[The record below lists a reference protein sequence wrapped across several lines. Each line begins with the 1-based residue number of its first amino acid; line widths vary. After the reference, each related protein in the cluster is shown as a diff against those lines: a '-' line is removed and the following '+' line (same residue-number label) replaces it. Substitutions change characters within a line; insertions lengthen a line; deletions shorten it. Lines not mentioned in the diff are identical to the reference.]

1 MRERTRRKRG
11 PTMSN
16 DLYEK
21 LVTINKMLTNFL
33 SDWEAEL
40 PFDMAINILQA
51 KTRLIKV
58 QSDVYNLEQK
68 TNEEA

>member
-1 MRERTRRKRG
+1 
-11 PTMSN
+11 MSN

-68 TNEEA
+68 TNEA

>member
-1 MRERTRRKRG
+1 
-11 PTMSN
+11 MSN

-21 LVTINKMLTNFL
+21 LVTINKMLTTFL

-68 TNEEA
+68 TNEA